1 MIDPLEDTAFQPQSA
16 EMAAIAAREELW
28 LSELEQAQPSSATT
42 ADAQDLGTFGSGSGF
57 FTLKDGERLAYSNA
71 VRLRLGAGGRLLD
84 ERGRPVM
91 GWSANANGRARPK
104 PIEVPEAGNAFAR
117 YEVDERGLVLGFPVQ
132 SPASPKADPVPLARL
147 CIAIFPAPQA
157 LIQRGDVVL
166 QSVSAGAPSFFA
178 ADASNLGS
186 LERQPTG
193 RRMAA
198 IRASA
203 RDLWIAGA
211 RAEMQVALSA
221 SRDALVRVALDV
233 VK

>member
-1 MIDPLEDTAFQPQSA
+1 MIDPLEDTAYQPHRA
-16 EMAAIAAREELW
+16 EMAAIAAREEFW
-28 LSELEQAQPSSATT
+28 LSELEQAQPLDTVT
-42 ADAQDLGTFGSGSGF
+42 ADMQDLGTFATGSGF
-57 FTLKDGERLAYSNA
+57 FTLKDGKHLAYSNA
-71 VRLRLGAGGRLLD
+71 VRLRLGAGGQLLD

-91 GWSANANGRARPK
+91 GWPANANVRTRPE
-104 PIEVPEAGNAFAR
+104 PIEVPPAGSTFAR
-117 YEVDERGLVLGFPVQ
+117 YEIDERGVVLGFPVQ
-132 SPASPKADPVPLARL
+132 SLTTPKVDPVPLARL
-147 CIAIFPAPQA
+147 CIAIFPSPQA
-157 LIQRGDVVL
+157 LAQRGDVVL

-178 ADASNLGS
+178 ADAGNLGG

-193 RRMAA
+193 RSMAA

-203 RDLWIAGA
+203 RDMWIASA